1 MFSGA
6 YYTRLVSSNPKIHAI
21 VLNNNLYYS
30 SNDVTEGQEDPGGQ
44 LAWLNEQL
52 KLVRTAGEKVG
63 HKIISYEQIEKMA
76 KASFPITDVYSTKYR
91 HFTETF
97 RRTCFTTFRS
107 GKYRNRSKARAG
119 SFLSGTAALRP

>member
-52 KLVRTAGEKVG
+52 NLVRTAGEKVG
-63 HKIISYEQIEKMA
+63 HKSFYTSKLA
-76 KASFPITDVYSTKYR
+76 KWRKL
-91 HFTETF
+91 
-97 RRTCFTTFRS
+97 
-107 GKYRNRSKARAG
+107 
-119 SFLSGTAALRP
+119 LSCYGHVHVQY

>member
-52 KLVRTAGEKVG
+52 NLVRTAGEKVG
-63 HKIISYEQIEKMA
+63 HKTILYEQIGNMA
-76 KASFPITDVYSTKYR
+76 KASFLL
-91 HFTETF
+91 
-97 RRTCFTTFRS
+97 RTCTCTVLNAGTLLKPSDVPVLPRS
-107 GKYRNRSKARAG
+107 VRESTGTDRRQGLARS
-119 SFLSGTAALRP
+119 